1 MDESARTTA
10 GKIATG
16 TLTASEVLKACLE
29 RLRLHN
35 SAINAVVT
43 LDSQIKNIAT
53 LADERVASG
62 GVLAPLHGVPV
73 TIKDAFATTGL
84 LTTSSHPP
92 LRAYVPKQDATAVS
106 RLRSAGALIVGKT
119 NLPEL
124 ASDSQC
130 WSPLFG
136 PTNNPWNLSFTSGG
150 SSGGS
155 AAAVAMGFSFM
166 DLGSD
171 IGGSIRIPAAYCGVL
186 GFKATE
192 NRIPRTG
199 HIPHLPGSSRSVRH
213 MLSFGVLARHVED
226 LYLGL
231 DVLSGADGIDL
242 EVPPITPKYP
252 EARQGRPLRVA
263 WWDDFAGLPLCS
275 RTRRG
280 LLRTVELLQQAGV
293 QVQRCAPADF
303 DFLQAWR
310 AYGVIAGTEIGLG
323 MPFMERQILR
333 VSGGLLPRSQVLTRS
348 LAQGMGGSWSRYNHA
363 LNVRDQMIIRLEAFL
378 ESWDAWLCP
387 VAAVTA
393 YPHSRRSKYSKPP
406 SILVDGEPLPYFEA
420 SIGMTSP
427 FSLTGSPVVVMPAGL
442 EDGLPVGLQWVG
454 RRWQDEALLA
464 VCAEVEPILDG
475 YQRPPRLTE
484 TLRDN
489 PASP

>member
-10 GKIATG
+10 EKIAAV
-16 TLTASEVLKACLE
+16 TLTATEVLNECLG
-29 RLRLHN
+29 RLQLHN

-43 LDSQIKNIAT
+43 LDSQIKNAAT
-53 LADERVASG
+53 LADERAARG
-62 GVLAPLHGVPV
+62 DALAPLHGVPV
-73 TIKDAFATTGL
+73 TIKDAFATAYL

-92 LRAYVPKQDATAVS
+92 LRTHLPKQDATAVS

-124 ASDSQC
+124 ASDPQC

-136 PTNNPWNLSFTSGG
+136 ATNNPWNPSLTSGG

-155 AAAVAMGFSFM
+155 AAAVAMGFSFL

-199 HIPHLPGSSRSVRH
+199 HIPHLPGRPRSVRH

-226 LYLGL
+226 LRLGL

-242 EVPPITPKYP
+242 EVPPITPRYP
-252 EARQGRPLRVA
+252 EVRHGRPLRVA

-280 LLRTVELLQQAGV
+280 LLRTVERLQQAGV
-293 QVQRCAPADF
+293 QVQRCAPVDF
-303 DFLQAWR
+303 DVLQAWR
-310 AYGVIAGTEIGLG
+310 AYGIIAGAEIGLG

-333 VSGGLLPRSQVLTRS
+333 ASGGFLPRSQVLTRS
-348 LAQGMGGSWSRYNHA
+348 LVKGMGGSWSRYSHA
-363 LNVRDQMIIRLEAFL
+363 LNARDELIMRLEEFL
-378 ESWDAWLCP
+378 GSWDAWLCP
-387 VAAVTA
+387 VAAGTA
-393 YPHSRRSKYSKPP
+393 YPHSRRGKFSKPP
-406 SILVDGEPLPYFEA
+406 SILVEGEPLPYFEA
-420 SIGMTSP
+420 SIGMTSL
-427 FSLTGSPVVVMPAGL
+427 FSLTGNPVVVMPAGV

-464 VCAEVEPILDG
+464 VCSEVEPMLDG
-475 YQRPPRLTE
+475 YQRPPLLIE
-484 TLRDN
+484 GLRGN
-489 PASP
+489 PAWS